1 MTISSTR
8 FCQILHEETKR
19 NLSHTRK
26 PLYES
31 IRGRSFLIIENLSNS
46 ELSKKLKSKEGKK
59 EIKATL
65 WEKFRDSSA
74 VDLGLDL
81 LGLAAGDIAKFLAF
95 QTLGLTEVVAMIPDL
110 INAIR
115 KFSRGDKF
123 GGAISLICAV
133 PFAGDAFANF
143 LAIEKFAFRGTDATI
158 NTVRSISAFFRKHG
172 DTAKKISTSAEAI
185 MKVVAA
191 NLPAAKDHHQ
201 DITDTIHSL
210 TSGDK
215 KKIIEVAKESGAKIA
230 NREIEKVLG
239 KKNKSDKDK
248 DKDKDKDND
257 NDAVVESRRL
267 RNRKLQIMM
276 GS

>member
-46 ELSKKLKSKEGKK
+46 ELSEKMESEEGKK

-81 LGLAAGDIAKFLAF
+81 LGLAAGNVAVALAPF
-95 QTLGLTEVVAMIPDL
+95 TSGAAPIIAMIPDL
-110 INAIR
+110 LNAVR
-115 KFSRGDKF
+115 KFARGDKF
-123 GGAISLICAV
+123 GGAISLICV
-133 PFAGDAFANF
+133 IPFAGDAFANF

-185 MKVVAA
+185 MKVVAKH
-191 NLPAAKDHHQ
+191 LPAAKDHHQ

-215 KKIIEVAKESGAKIA
+215 EKIIEVAKESGAKIA
-230 NREIEKVLG
+230 NREIEKRLG

-248 DKDKDKDND
+248 DKDND
-257 NDAVVESRRL
+257 TVVESRRL